1 VVALADKERQLLT
14 RLAAEGKAT
23 RLVDEDL
30 LIAKAL
36 EEAELV
42 FVIRG
47 TFDAVITPKGRRML
61 ADLEKK
67 PKPGKPP
74 FGFLD

>member
-1 VVALADKERQLLT
+1 M
-14 RLAAEGKAT
+14 
-23 RLVDEDL
+23 DEDL

-42 FVIRG
+42 YVIRG

-67 PKPGKPP
+67 PKPGKKPIR
-74 FGFLD
+74 FFD

>member
-1 VVALADKERQLLT
+1 MLTDPKQKLLE

-23 RLVDEDL
+23 RLSDEDL

-42 FVIRG
+42 FVIRD
-47 TFDAVITPKGRRML
+47 TLDAVITPKGRRLL
-61 ADLEKK
+61 AGRERASKS
-67 PKPGKPP
+67 GKPP
-74 FGFLD
+74 LGFLG